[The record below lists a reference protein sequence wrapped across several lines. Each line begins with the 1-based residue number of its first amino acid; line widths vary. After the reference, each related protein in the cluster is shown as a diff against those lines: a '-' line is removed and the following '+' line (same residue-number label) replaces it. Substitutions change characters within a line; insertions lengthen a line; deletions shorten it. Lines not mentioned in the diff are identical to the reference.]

1 MRCPANSHKPS
12 FHVNASLT
20 KPNNS
25 KGSSSSGHRGQGP
38 GTTNMEEEMTE
49 EEFFQWLHN
58 AVNTGAF
65 DPFNSPNDATSA
77 GNSGASKSGN
87 GGNNNERKKRKG
99 KKQW

>member
-25 KGSSSSGHRGQGP
+25 KGSSSGLRGQGP
-38 GTTNMEEEMTE
+38 DTTNMEEEMTE

-58 AVNTGAF
+58 AVNSGAF
-65 DPFNSPNDATSA
+65 NPFSSPNDTTAA

-87 GGNNNERKKRKG
+87 GGNSNGKKKRKG
-99 KKQW
+99 KKQR